1 MNKIKNTLKHIADNR
16 TVIIRNTFVAA
27 AAVSGVILAS
37 SFFVGDK
44 ELEAAID
51 TPDVDTEA

>member
-16 TVIIRNTFVAA
+16 AVFIRNTFVAA

-37 SFFVGDK
+37 SFFVSDK
-44 ELEAAID
+44 ELEATLD